1 MRADLHTHS
10 YYSDGLLSPAD
21 IARLCRQNGVQVAAL
36 TDHDN
41 MNGCAA
47 FADACRREGVR
58 FVRGLEISAYTEVK
72 LHILGYGLDDS
83 CEAYKKFTRF
93 VCDGALNRTEDIL
106 AKLKRRGVNLTFA
119 DVLRERRCESSPVHT
134 MYIARAA
141 ARKGYSA
148 SPGSFY
154 AEMLAPGRSAYSA
167 VGRPSPE
174 YALEVISQCGGI
186 SSLAH
191 PGRVTLPKD
200 GLYATIKRL
209 KDCGLCGIEA
219 VYSGHT
225 VEETAY
231 FREVAAQFSLL
242 VTGGSDTHYSEGNRH
257 IGTPEFHPSE
267 ELLAALDIR

>member
-10 YYSDGLLSPAD
+10 HYSDGLLSPAD
-21 IARLCRQNGVQVAAL
+21 IAQSCKKNGVELVAL

-41 MNGCAA
+41 MNGCAE
-47 FADACRREGVR
+47 FAAECRKQGVR
-58 FVRGLEISAYTEVK
+58 CVRGLEISAYTAVK
-72 LHILGYGLDDS
+72 VHILGYGLDDG
-83 CEAYKKFTRF
+83 CAAYKKFSDF

-106 AKLKRRGVNLTFA
+106 SKLKRRGINLSFA
-119 DVLRERRCESSPVHT
+119 DVVRERRCARSPVHT

-141 ARKGYSA
+141 ARKGCSS
-148 SPGSFY
+148 SPGAFY
-154 AEMLAPGRSAYSA
+154 KEMLAPGRPAYSD

-174 YALEVISQCGGI
+174 YALEVIAQCGGV

-191 PGRVTLPKD
+191 PGRVDLSRAELLSLI
-200 GLYATIKRL
+200 GRL

-231 FREVAAQFSLL
+231 FKEVAAQFSLL
-242 VTGGSDTHYSEGNRH
+242 VTGGSDTHYSGGNRRV
-257 IGTPEFHPSE
+257 GTPEFYPSD
-267 ELLAALDIR
+267 ELLAALNIR